1 MNKINKNGN
10 LNSTRLESKTIKSE
24 SDNENK
30 LKNKDRTAALGI
42 ATLWTKLIA
51 NNKLRASKPEE
62 SNFFSQFFSRDLLA
76 ELKAFPNFE
85 QLDSLLN
92 MEKISNDFK

>member
-1 MNKINKNGN
+1 MMSEAKSYFHN
-10 LNSTRLESKTIKSE
+10 LSNELEIDDSQRI
-24 SDNENK
+24 
-30 LKNKDRTAALGI
+30 AAMSV
-42 ATLWTKLIA
+42 ATLWTKLTV
-51 NNKLRASKPEE
+51 NNQSKTSKPEE
-62 SNFFSQFFSRDLLA
+62 SNFFSHFFSRDLLA